1 MDNESYFFGVLTYA
15 IIYVLIHQ
23 IILRFYLLK
32 YSLFFSSTLVLT
44 SSFKRSLY
52 TFYSISKRDPRCY
65 NVSLIVGAAVH
76 LYGHF

>member
-44 SSFKRSLY
+44 SSYRRSLY
-52 TFYSISKRDPRCY
+52 TFYKR
-65 NVSLIVGAAVH
+65 IK
-76 LYGHF
+76 HFRRTSVVQLSY